1 MRPANLRAE
10 LDVGSAVTAPAA
22 AIASTSRRPLTEGT
36 TTSSSINGGGDQSH
50 AGGATTL
57 LLEPIVNQLTTRIA
71 RALAGSDV
79 GFGGSG
85 GGGLISPALI
95 RQIVVDDGM
104 LHASIFPAVWRRLE
118 SVEVSL
124 CPLGVYCSYV
134 DDNVNHI

>member
-36 TTSSSINGGGDQSH
+36 TNSSSINGGDQSH

-79 GFGGSG
+79 GFCGSGG

-104 LHASIFPAVWRRLE
+104 LHANIFPAVWRRLE

-124 CPLGVYCSYV
+124 
-134 DDNVNHI
+134 

>member
-36 TTSSSINGGGDQSH
+36 TNRSISGGDQSH

-71 RALAGSDV
+71 RALAGSDA
-79 GFGGSG
+79 GFGGSGGGGG

-124 CPLGVYCSYV
+124 
-134 DDNVNHI
+134 